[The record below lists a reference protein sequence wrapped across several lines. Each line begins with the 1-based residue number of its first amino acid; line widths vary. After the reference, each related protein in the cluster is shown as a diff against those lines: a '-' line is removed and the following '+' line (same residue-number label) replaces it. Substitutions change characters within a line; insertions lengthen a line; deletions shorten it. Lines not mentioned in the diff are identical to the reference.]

1 MIDKTILESSFKIQ
15 CNCVSQFGIEYM
27 RSNLVIKNQNM
38 FNGSIKDNNAP
49 YSVVELKKDIDLDY
63 CEGYV
68 AFINNIFDN
77 MTEECK
83 EILYNE
89 YFTISKPNWWLSKYS
104 KSTLYRLK
112 RQALREF
119 LIYVI

>member
-1 MIDKTILESSFKIQ
+1 
-15 CNCVSQFGIEYM
+15 M

-38 FNGSIKDNNAP
+38 FNGSIKDSNAP

-77 MTEECK
+77 MTEDVK
-83 EILYNE
+83 KYFIMNILQLANLTGGYLNIQKAH
-89 YFTISKPNWWLSKYS
+89 YID
-104 KSTLYRLK
+104 
-112 RQALREF
+112 
-119 LIYVI
+119 